1 MANGVSNLTGQ
12 FDKKEFLEDC
22 KKQIAEAQKRISMG
36 SYDHPDLPCLVYHMG
51 AGETDKSI
59 LDIVRKKVLVF
70 EDVIDRVNSSS
81 KRKTGEFLFDFH
93 DVARMCKENFFKDS
107 SFQTEVLRYLKKWDD
122 CVDKLN
128 SNRPAPFGPRKI
140 PGLEFGSKANEAI
153 LKGQFDKKEFLE
165 DCKKQIAEAQKRIS
179 MGSYDHPDLPCLVY
193 HMGAGE
199 TDKSILDI
207 VRKKVL
213 VFEDV
218 IDRVNS
224 SSKRKTGEFLFDFHD
239 VARMCKENFF
249 KDSSFQTEVLRY
261 LKKWDDCVDK
271 LNSNH
276 PSPYRPRKIPGLEF
290 GSIANEAI
298 LKGQFDKAEIL
309 TGQFDKKE
317 FLRDCKKQIA
327 EAQKRIL
334 KGSYDHPDVACLV
347 YHMGAGETV
356 ESILKTV
363 CKEVWGVY
371 EDGIVRVN
379 RSAKRKTGEFL
390 FDFHNVA
397 RMCEA
402 KFFKDPR
409 FQTEVLKYLKE
420 WEDCVDKL
428 NRNKSL

>member
-1 MANGVSNLTGQ
+1 MAYGVSNLTGK
-12 FDKKEFLEDC
+12 FDKEAFLRDC
-22 KKQIAEAQKRISMG
+22 KKQIAEAQKRISRG
-36 SYDHPDLPCLVYHMG
+36 SCDHPDIPCLVYHMG

-81 KRKTGEFLFDFH
+81 KRKTGEFLFDLH
-93 DVARMCKENFFKDS
+93 NVARMCEENFFKDS
-107 SFQTEVLRYLKKWDD
+107 SFQTKVLKYDREWDD
-122 CVDKLN
+122 CVDKLD
-128 SNRPAPFGPRKI
+128 SN
-140 PGLEFGSKANEAI
+140 
-153 LKGQFDKKEFLE
+153 
-165 DCKKQIAEAQKRIS
+165 
-179 MGSYDHPDLPCLVY
+179 
-193 HMGAGE
+193 
-199 TDKSILDI
+199 
-207 VRKKVL
+207 
-213 VFEDV
+213 
-218 IDRVNS
+218 
-224 SSKRKTGEFLFDFHD
+224 
-239 VARMCKENFF
+239 
-249 KDSSFQTEVLRY
+249 
-261 LKKWDDCVDK
+261 
-271 LNSNH
+271 
-276 PSPYRPRKIPGLEF
+276 PYRLRKMPGLEF

-334 KGSYDHPDVACLV
+334 KGSYDHPDLPCLV
-347 YHMGAGETV
+347 YHMGAGETD